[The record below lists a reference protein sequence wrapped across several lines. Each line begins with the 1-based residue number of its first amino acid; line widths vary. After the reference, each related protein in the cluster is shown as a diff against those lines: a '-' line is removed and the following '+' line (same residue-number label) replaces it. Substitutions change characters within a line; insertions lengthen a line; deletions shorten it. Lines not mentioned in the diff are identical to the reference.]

1 MTEQKIRR
9 RLAAILAADIA
20 GYSRLMGQDEVATV
34 RGLKGH
40 QVVVLP
46 LVDEFGGRI
55 IDTAGDGIMAEF
67 PSAIGAVECATEI
80 QKVMAARNRDE
91 PEDRRMQFRVGIN
104 LGDVIHD
111 ETRIYGDGINVAA
124 RLENIAEPGGVCISE
139 DVYRQVR
146 DKMTLS
152 CRDLGEQ
159 VLKNISRPVRVYALT
174 DTDVSR
180 VPEPG
185 TSANPPGALSIVVL
199 PFVNM
204 SPAAEN
210 EYFADG
216 LSEELLNVL
225 AKIRGLRVISRTSAF
240 SFKGKNVDIPTI
252 AQRLGVAHA
261 LEGSVRRAGNRV
273 RITAQLIKVATDSH
287 LWSETYERELDDIFS
302 VQDHI
307 ARAVV
312 KELRAALMSGAPD
325 DVANTALN
333 EEVAAAAKGRAE
345 TADAYSLY
353 LQGRFFADRITQE
366 DLAKGIG
373 FFRQA
378 VELEPAFALAWA
390 GLSRAHMHEAGY
402 SLTPLDQGFGEARA
416 AAARALELEPNL
428 PEGHVALGLVQM
440 NYDWDWREAD
450 ASFRRALTLAPGNT
464 EVLRGAAVLAGIVGR
479 HAEAVALARRAALLD
494 PLSMSA
500 HRTLGAR
507 CLSADLLDEA
517 EAAIKKAIE
526 INPQGGLVHCWLGRV
541 HLLQG
546 KIVEARKAFERE
558 VIEFFRFQGLA
569 IIEHAQGR
577 RPESDAALHGLID
590 KYASE
595 SAYQVAEVYAFRGEL
610 DLAFQWLARA
620 HAQHDPGLIGS
631 KSNALL
637 RSLHGDLRW
646 QAFLEKMG
654 LAGPRLAGG
663 Q

>member
-1 MTEQKIRR
+1 MTEQKVRR

-20 GYSRLMGQDEVATV
+20 EYSRLMGQDEVATV
-34 RGLKGH
+34 RDLKGH
-40 QVVVLP
+40 QVAVLP
-46 LVDEFGGRI
+46 LVDKFGGRI

-67 PSAIGAVECATEI
+67 PSAFGAVECATEI
-80 QKVMAARNRDE
+80 QRVMAARNRDE
-91 PEDRRMQFRVGIN
+91 PEDRRMQYRVGIN

-111 ETRIYGDGINVAA
+111 ETRIYGEGINVAA

-174 DTDVSR
+174 GAAVSLAAG
-180 VPEPG
+180 PG
-185 TSANPPGALSIVVL
+185 AAANPLGAPQPSIVVL

-204 SPAAEN
+204 SSAADN

-240 SFKGKNVDIPTI
+240 SFKGQKIDLPTI
-252 AQRLGVAHA
+252 AQRLGVAHV

-273 RITAQLIKVATDSH
+273 RITAQLIKVENDSH
-287 LWSETYERELDDIFS
+287 LWSETYERELDELFA
-302 VQDHI
+302 VQDDI

-312 KELRAALMSGAPD
+312 KELRTALMGDAPGEMATAALK
-325 DVANTALN
+325 
-333 EEVAAAAKGRAE
+333 EEIAAAAKGRPE
-345 TADAYSLY
+345 SADAYSLY
-353 LQGRFFADRITQE
+353 LQGLFFADRITQE

-378 VELEPAFALAWA
+378 VGLEPAFALAWA
-390 GLSRAHMHEAGY
+390 GLSHAHMHGAGY
-402 SLTPLDQGFGEARA
+402 SLTPMDQGFAEARA
-416 AAARALELEPNL
+416 AAARALELEPDL

-440 NYDWDWREAD
+440 NYDWDWHAAD
-450 ASFRRALTLAPGNT
+450 ASFRRALALAPGNT
-464 EVLRGAAVLAGIVGR
+464 EVLRGAAVLAGIIGR
-479 HAEAVALARRAALLD
+479 HDEAVALARRAAILD
-494 PLSMSA
+494 PLSTSA

-507 CLSADLLDEA
+507 CLSAGLLDEA
-517 EAAIKKAIE
+517 EAVIKKAIE
-526 INPQGGLVHCWLGRV
+526 INPQGGLLHCWLGRV
-541 HLLQG
+541 HLSQG
-546 KIVEARKAFERE
+546 KIVEARAAFEKE
-558 VIEFFRFQGLA
+558 VIEFFRVQGLA
-569 IIEHAQGR
+569 LIGHAQGR
-577 RPESDAALHGLID
+577 RSESDAALRGLID
-590 KYASE
+590 QYASE
-595 SAYQVAEVYAFRGEL
+595 SAYQVAEVYASRGEL

-637 RSLHGDLRW
+637 RSLHGDPRW
-646 QAFLEKMG
+646 PAFLEKMG
-654 LAGPRLAGG
+654 LA
-663 Q
+663 